1 MESSPATGAG
11 AVEEMIDM
19 RKRIAVP
26 VALGA
31 AALMAA
37 AAAAPASA
45 GVTGP
50 AFYVDGEMYRTVLT
64 PTDLSGTG
72 APASSFDTLYNLGDH
87 QPAVAEAA
95 PGDHDYNGGRWM
107 VHAVSFPHGYDAAL
121 TAGDSNGNGVLDNDG
136 EVLAAISAGAAKDD
150 GVVKQFVCPVIK
162 LPKGRA

>member
-1 MESSPATGAG
+1 
-11 AVEEMIDM
+11 M
-19 RKRIAVP
+19 RKRIAFP

-31 AALMAA
+31 AVLMAG

-50 AFYVDGEMYRTVLT
+50 AFYVDGTMYRTVLT

-72 APASSFDTLYNLGDH
+72 APPSSFDKLYDLGMY

-95 PGDHDYNGGRWM
+95 PGDRDYNGGRWM
-107 VHAVSFPHGYDAAL
+107 VHAISFPHGYDAAVM
-121 TAGDSNGNGVLDNDG
+121 AGDSNSNGVLDSDA
-136 EVLAAISAGAAKDD
+136 EVLAAISAGAAVDN

-162 LPKGRA
+162 LPKGKA